1 MSFSYPNK
9 IDNTDLLKLGMVV
22 CALSDSKTDFLTDTY
37 NMDNKQTKI
46 KLYNIENKV
55 FGEDKGYV
63 VFWGSKLI
71 LNNYEPSAYNSG
83 IASSNNKPNLTH
95 LDQNNPN
102 QEIDSNVSVLDTKIT
117 LDLPNNIT
125 ANCKSGDTLP
135 TGFKILLQG
144 DMKAGDSVTLSR
156 SGKEDAILTIP
167 NDCNFAGLNYNM
179 DYKEVKVKYGNGADQ
194 PQEENKPIK
203 ATYNL
208 SNCTSNITD
217 DKLAEGTHS
226 FIITPNSGYMFT
238 GEQSYSYD
246 NPYTFTDIKETI
258 DFDDPKKP
266 ITFDVKIPEGST
278 RLYLNFNAKQI
289 PPEENKPIKATY
301 NLSNCTSNITDDKL
315 AEGTHSF
322 IITPNSGYMFTG
334 EQSYSY
340 KSPYTG
346 AEIQEKIDV
355 DDPKKPIAF
364 DVKLSEGTTYLYLNF
379 NATQIPPDE
388 SNTPTQFTHVYNP
401 SDSDLA
407 KLTTDMITIVGDDG
421 TPAILDIGAYITSLY
436 NLPYAIDESLIGEK
450 EFIKLANKK
459 SNVKT
464 PTILGNNFTVDL
476 GTIKVNEEYKSNF
489 DYSNTQCFL
498 VCPYMDRISL
508 QIDDVIEHTLKL
520 KFIINIYNGDCTL
533 LVSSDDRLI
542 YNSTFKIANKIPYTQ
557 NYVDNSNKNNTD
569 NVIFNDVNTAYI
581 EIIRPK
587 ALENNVVST
596 DEIGKL
602 KDYQGFTSIRNLSLN
617 TNASLSEQQE
627 IELKLQSGVYINE

>member
-1 MSFSYPNK
+1 MSFIYPNK

-22 CALSDSKTDFLTDTY
+22 CALSDSKTDFFTDTY
-37 NMDNKQTKI
+37 NMNNNRTKI

-55 FGEDKGYV
+55 FGENKGYV
-63 VFWGSKLI
+63 LLWGSQLT
-71 LNNYEPSAYNSG
+71 LNNYTPNSG
-83 IASSNNKPNLTH
+83 GAGDASSNNTPNISN

-125 ANCKSGDTLP
+125 ANCKSGDTVP
-135 TGFKILLQG
+135 TNFNILLQG
-144 DMKAGDSVTLSR
+144 DMKDGDSVTLSR
-156 SGKEDAILTIP
+156 SGKEDVILTIP
-167 NDCNFAGLNYNM
+167 NDCNYAGLNYSVNN
-179 DYKEVKVKYGNGADQ
+179 YKEVKVKYGNGADQ
-194 PQEENKPIK
+194 PPEEVKPI
-203 ATYNL
+203 TTHYL
-208 SNCTSNITD
+208 LTNCSSNITD
-217 DKLAEGTHS
+217 TELAAGTYS

-238 GEQSYSYD
+238 GEQHYSYD
-246 NPYTFTDIKETI
+246 DPITGDEQIKKIDI
-258 DFDDPKKP
+258 DDP
-266 ITFDVKIPEGST
+266 T
-278 RLYLNFNAKQI
+278 
-289 PPEENKPIKATY
+289 
-301 NLSNCTSNITDDKL
+301 
-315 AEGTHSF
+315 
-322 IITPNSGYMFTG
+322 
-334 EQSYSY
+334 
-340 KSPYTG
+340 
-346 AEIQEKIDV
+346 
-355 DDPKKPIAF
+355 KPIAF
-364 DVKLSEGTTYLYLNF
+364 DVELSEGIEYLYLVF

-407 KLTTDMITIVGDDG
+407 KLTTDMITIIGDDG

-436 NLPYAIDESLIGEK
+436 NIPYAIDESLIGEK

-459 SNVKT
+459 SSVET
-464 PTILGNNFTVDL
+464 PTILGNNFTVNL
-476 GTIKVNEEYKSNF
+476 GSIKVNEEYKSNF

-557 NYVDNSNKNNTD
+557 NYVDNSNKSNTD
-569 NVIFNDVNTAYI
+569 NIIYNGVNTAYI

-587 ALENNVVST
+587 ALKNSVVST

-602 KDYQGFTSIRNLSLN
+602 KDYQGFTSIINLSLN

-627 IELKLQSGVYINE
+627 IENKLQSGVYINE

>member
-1 MSFSYPNK
+1 MSFVYPRK

-22 CALSDSKTDFLTDTY
+22 CALSDSKTDFFTDTY
-37 NMDNKQTKI
+37 NMNNSRTNI

-63 VFWGSKLI
+63 LFWGANLT
-71 LNNYEPSAYNSG
+71 LDNYKPNAGGSGSAG
-83 IASSNNKPNLTH
+83 SNNKPNITH

-102 QEIDSNVSVLDTKIT
+102 QEIDSNVNVLDTKIT
-117 LDLPNNIT
+117 LDLPSNIT
-125 ANCKSGDTLP
+125 ANCKSGDTVP
-135 TGFKILLQG
+135 TNFNILLQG
-144 DMKAGDSVTLSR
+144 DMKDGDSVTLSR
-156 SGKEDAILTIP
+156 SGKEDVILTIP
-167 NDCNFAGLNYNM
+167 NDCNFAGLNYSLNN
-179 DYKEVKVKYGNGADQ
+179 YKEVKVKYGNGADQ
-194 PQEENKPIK
+194 PPEEIKPIK
-203 ATYNL
+203 TNYL
-208 SNCTSNITD
+208 LTNCSSNITD
-217 DKLAEGTHS
+217 TKLAEGTYS

-238 GEQSYSYD
+238 GEQHYSYND
-246 NPYTFTDIKETI
+246 PITGDEQIKKIDI
-258 DFDDPKKP
+258 DDP
-266 ITFDVKIPEGST
+266 T
-278 RLYLNFNAKQI
+278 
-289 PPEENKPIKATY
+289 
-301 NLSNCTSNITDDKL
+301 
-315 AEGTHSF
+315 
-322 IITPNSGYMFTG
+322 
-334 EQSYSY
+334 
-340 KSPYTG
+340 
-346 AEIQEKIDV
+346 
-355 DDPKKPIAF
+355 KPIAF
-364 DVKLSEGTTYLYLNF
+364 DVELQKGVTYLILVF

-388 SNTPTQFTHVYNP
+388 HNTPTQFTHVYNP

-407 KLTTDMITIVGDDG
+407 NLTTDMITIIGEDG

-436 NLPYAIDESLIGEK
+436 NVPYAINESLIGEK

-459 SNVKT
+459 SKVES

-476 GTIKVNEEYKSNF
+476 GIIKVNEEYKSNF

-533 LVSSDDRLI
+533 LVYSDDRLI

-557 NYVDNSNKNNTD
+557 NYVNNSNKSNTD
-569 NVIFNDVNTAYI
+569 NIIFNGVNAAYI

-587 ALENNVVST
+587 ALKNSVVST

-627 IELKLQSGVYINE
+627 IENKLQSGVYINE